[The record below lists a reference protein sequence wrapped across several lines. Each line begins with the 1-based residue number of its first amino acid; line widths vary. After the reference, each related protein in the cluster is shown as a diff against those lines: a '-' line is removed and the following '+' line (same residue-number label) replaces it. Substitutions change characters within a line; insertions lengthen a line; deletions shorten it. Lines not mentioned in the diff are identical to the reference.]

1 LICHLAATSGHPGL
15 ALAWLGLLPMAA
27 AMAAGALGWRSAAAG
42 LACLT
47 LAAVGGAALDDAVL
61 RIPPIA
67 IPLGLALV
75 FGQTLLSGRTP
86 LVNRIGEH
94 VRGPLPTNVADYG
107 RALTRLWTWMFFALA
122 LEALLLAL
130 FANAFWW
137 SAFTNFINYAIIASV
152 FIGEYAVRRRVL
164 TGEEHSGF
172 FDYVRDLLRSGQRL
186 NG

>member
-1 LICHLAATSGHPGL
+1 LICHLAATSGYSGL
-15 ALAWLGLLPMAA
+15 ALVWLGLLPIAA
-27 AMAAGALGWRSAAAG
+27 AAAAGALGWRPAVVG
-42 LACLT
+42 LACLA
-47 LAAVGGAALDDAVL
+47 LAGFGGAALDDAVL

-75 FGQTLLSGRTP
+75 FGQTLLPGRTP

-94 VRGPLPTNVADYG
+94 VRGPLPTRVADYG
-107 RALTRLWTWMFFALA
+107 RALTRLWTWIFLALA

-152 FIGEYAVRRRVL
+152 FVGEYAVRRRVL
-164 TGEEHSGF
+164 TDEEHSGF
-172 FDYVRDLLRSGQRL
+172 FDYVRDLLHSGQRL
-186 NG
+186 HG